1 MRSMVSPLACD
12 CFSRDLGEAEVVD
25 RRYSS
30 PDGRRSVTRVTVA
43 GTEARPPKA
52 HAYNSAVMTRR
63 FQLALLLG
71 LLTVL
76 PDTAQ
81 TAPIDAKQAPI
92 VIQHDGSEGDV
103 RVNGV
108 LILHFSSD
116 PNLGNGSL
124 PPKRDRHDGYFRK

>member
-30 PDGRRSVTRVTVA
+30 PRRQTVSDKGHRCRYGDA
-43 GTEARPPKA
+43 GPQA

-81 TAPIDAKQAPI
+81 TAPIDAKQALI